1 MRLPSIDELLNH
13 ARAAFRR
20 FPYTICAGLTS
31 AFMVIAAAEDF
42 ADVFSFLTPGGEG
55 VELLVA
61 TTLALPL
68 FFTLRLAQERGLLS
82 SMAALVVRVL
92 GVVGLLAVVWMWPGW
107 SEKLQFLHYA
117 QISLGLH
124 LAAAFVPFVRPGEL
138 NGFWQYNRALF
149 LRFLI
154 GGLYSVVLF
163 GGLAIALVAI
173 DNLFGLDIHEELYA
187 DLWAIVAFAF
197 QTWFFTAGVPAE
209 LEELETV
216 DDYPRGLKLFAQ
228 YVLIPLVSVYLAI
241 LTAYLVKVVV
251 TTEWPSGWI
260 GWLVSCVSVAGI
272 LSILLTHPIRHRQE
286 NSWIVTYGR
295 WFWLVMIPS
304 IVMLLM
310 AVWKRIDQYGVT
322 EPRYF
327 LAILTVWLAAMA
339 VLYGFVR
346 SQNIKWL
353 PASLCV
359 LAFVT
364 LVGPWSAYAVSRSSQ
379 MGRLTSILERNELV
393 VDRRWVEAPAGAN
406 DTAAA
411 DRVSLE
417 DRREIGATV
426 SWMLEHHGSEPLTG
440 LLGPELAVT
449 DSVGGTGPIPGY
461 RARDRAGE
469 VMHELGLEYVGP
481 RANIDAMGYFNF
493 GAENGVALETGDYD
507 YVLAAGQNDKVR
519 VGQRELSFEL
529 EDSVMRIRSNGITL
543 LDVPLAPMARRAI
556 AAADSGAAMSGN
568 RLPRDVLRVEA
579 SSPALRAVFYPIW
592 VNGRRGEGG
601 DVEVN
606 NANGTWLLTVDEAAI
621 SAPGD
626 SVATDT
632 APAGTAPM
640 DTAAGVR

>member
-1 MRLPSIDELLNH
+1 MRLPSIDELRAH
-13 ARAAFRR
+13 AAAAFRR
-20 FPYTICAGLTS
+20 FPWTISAGLAS
-31 AFMVIAAAEDF
+31 AFMVIAAAEEF

-55 VELLVA
+55 IELLVA

-68 FFTLRLAQERGLLS
+68 FFTVRLAQERALLS
-82 SMAALVVRVL
+82 RGAALVVRLL
-92 GVVGLLAVVWMWPGW
+92 GVVALGAVVWAWPGW

-124 LAAAFVPFVRPGEL
+124 LAAAVVPFLPAGEL

-154 GGLYSVVLF
+154 GALYSVVLF

-173 DNLFGLDIHEELYA
+173 DNLFGLDIHEELYL
-187 DLWAIVAFAF
+187 DLWGVVAFAF
-197 QTWFFTAGVPAE
+197 QTWFFTAGAPNE
-209 LEELETV
+209 LDSLEAL

-272 LSILLTHPIRHRQE
+272 LSILLTHPIRHRRE
-286 NSWIVTYGR
+286 NTWIVTYGR
-295 WFWLVMIPS
+295 WFW
-304 IVMLLM
+304 IVMLPSVVMLLL

-327 LAILTVWLAAMA
+327 LAVLTLWLGGMA

-353 PASLCV
+353 PASLCL

-364 LVGPWSAYAVSRSSQ
+364 LVGPWSAYSVSRASQ
-379 MGRLTSILERNELV
+379 MGRLTSILERNELI
-393 VDRRWVEAPAGAN
+393 VDGRWVEASAAAG

-411 DRVSLE
+411 SGVPLE
-417 DRREIGATV
+417 DRRELGAIV
-426 SWMLEHHGSEPLTG
+426 AWMFEHRGSEPLAD

-449 DSVGGTGPIPGY
+449 DSAGGTGPVRSY
-461 RARDRAGE
+461 VANERAAE
-469 VMHELGLEYVGP
+469 VMDELGLEYVGP
-481 RANIDAMGYFNF
+481 SATINAMGYFNF
-493 GAENGVALETGDYD
+493 SAESGVALETAGYD
-507 YVLAAGQNDKVR
+507 YVLAAGQKADVKV
-519 VGQRELSFEL
+519 GDRELSFEL
-529 EDSVMRIRSNGITL
+529 EDSVMHIRSEGVTL
-543 LDVPLAPMARRAI
+543 LDVPLAPMAVHAI
-556 AAADSGAAMSGN
+556 AAADSGFVTSGDQ
-568 RLPRDVLRVEA
+568 LPRDILRVEA
-579 SSPALRAVFYPIW
+579 SSPVMRAVFYPIW
-592 VNGRRGEGG
+592 VNGRRVEGG

-606 NANGTWLLTVDEAAI
+606 NVNGTWLLSFRETATGM
-621 SAPGD
+621 PD
-626 SVATDT
+626 SVST
-632 APAGTAPM
+632 APTGSDSTEP
-640 DTAAGVR
+640 AAE